1 MNDMTI
7 ILEEFTESSMIND
20 TKNEEGFEEY
30 AKSQDG

>member
-1 MNDMTI
+1 MTI

-30 AKSQDG
+30 AKS